1 MNNINTEI
9 FRAYDIR
16 GTYPTTINEQT
27 AFTVG
32 KSYGSY
38 LQEKNIIKLLVLF
51 LMIIDCLVKLLLKIL

>member
-27 AFTVG
+27 AFIVG

-38 LQEKNIIKLLVLF
+38 LQEKYNKNTCIVSHDNRLSSVMVLQ
-51 LMIIDCLVKLLLKIL
+51 LI